1 MATQWTAGTTSG
13 QVLTAATLNT
23 IGAAWENWIPAWT
36 GSTTNPA
43 IGNGFI
49 GGMYARIQKIVIADG
64 YIIPGTTT
72 TFGSGTYRISI
83 PFGTM
88 VSSNG
93 LIGYGTFFDASAGYI
108 AYSGVAI
115 QVSTTLV
122 EFRLGNAQGIFSPT
136 VPVNP
141 FANADQFRFQLI
153 YQAA

>member
-1 MATQWTAGTTSG
+1 MATQYTAGLSAG
-13 QVLTAATLNT
+13 QILTAATMNS
-23 IGAAWENWIPAWT
+23 IGAAWETWTPTWT

-49 GGMYARIQKIVIADG
+49 GGTYCRIQKTVIADG
-64 YIIPGTTT
+64 YVIAGTTT
-72 TFGSGTYRISI
+72 TYGSGTYRLSI

-93 LIGYGTFFDASAGYI
+93 LIGYATIFDASAGYI
-108 AYSGVAI
+108 AYSGVAS

-122 EFRLGNAQGIFSPT
+122 EFRIGNAVAIWSPT
-136 VPVNP
+136 VPITM
-141 FANADQFRFQLI
+141 ANADQFRFQLI